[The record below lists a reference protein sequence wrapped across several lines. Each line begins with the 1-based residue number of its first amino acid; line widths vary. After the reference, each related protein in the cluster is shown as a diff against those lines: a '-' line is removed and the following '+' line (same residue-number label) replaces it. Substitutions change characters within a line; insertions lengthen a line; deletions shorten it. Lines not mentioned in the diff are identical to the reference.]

1 MAPAALCPRSRATA
15 RAARSVPP
23 GVTAQA
29 AADTPKGMR
38 VRPVTGMQPE
48 APRPTAATGAAG
60 MTAGEHKPKTPPG
73 VPVSAKHAQE
83 EAGDGNDSPSQAL
96 RSRRRSAFSRRLT

>member
-15 RAARSVPP
+15 RAASRVPP
-23 GVTAQA
+23 GAIAQA
-29 AADTPKGMR
+29 TADTPREMR
-38 VRPVTGMQPE
+38 VRPVTGIQPE
-48 APRPTAATGAAG
+48 APRPTAVTGAAG
-60 MTAGEHKPKTPPG
+60 MTAGEHNSKTPPG

-83 EAGDGNDSPSQAL
+83 EAGDGDDSPSQAL